1 MELTYKDKIYKLLF
15 KFYKNR
21 NKKDYHSFKAYI
33 KNGNVYVEC
42 RELEIY
48 IEYYV
53 NENKNQFCGNLM
65 SCTNLLEQ
73 LEIDL
78 LSIEF

>member
-1 MELTYKDKIYKLLF
+1 MEETYKDKIYKLLF

-21 NKKDYHSFKAYI
+21 NKKDYHSFRAYI

-42 RELEIY
+42 RDLEIY

-53 NENKNQFCGNLM
+53 NGNKNQFCGNLM

-78 LSIEF
+78 LSVEF